1 MKIGLY
7 GGAFNPVHNGHL
19 ALAEHFKNALE
30 LERLIF
36 IPTHVPPHKSGDGL
50 VSGEHRINMLSLV
63 LSGLEYCSVSD
74 IEFRREGKSYT
85 YDTVCELKKIY
96 PDDEFFLI
104 VGADQYFDF
113 QKWYRADDIL
123 RQVTV
128 CSAARE
134 NNQYRQM
141 LEYKS
146 KHDNMQNTVVCNFDV
161 TEISSSK
168 IRNMIS
174 TGQSV
179 SEFVPDSVLRYI
191 KENNLYV

>member
-30 LERLIF
+30 FERLIF

-50 VSGEHRINMLSLV
+50 VSGEHRINMLSLA

>member
-50 VSGEHRINMLSLV
+50 VSGEHRINMLSLA

-179 SEFVPDSVLRYI
+179 SEFVPDSVLRYT

>member
-30 LERLIF
+30 FERLIF

-50 VSGEHRINMLSLV
+50 VSGEHRINMLSLA

-113 QKWYRADDIL
+113 QKWYRADDIF

-179 SEFVPDSVLRYI
+179 SEFVPDSVLWYI

>member
-1 MKIGLY
+1 MEIGLY

-50 VSGEHRINMLSLV
+50 VSGEHRINMLSLA

>member
-36 IPTHVPPHKSGDGL
+36 IPTHVPPHKSVDGL
-50 VSGEHRINMLSLV
+50 VSGEHRINMLSLA
-63 LSGLEYCSVSD
+63 LSGLDYCSVSD

-113 QKWYRADDIL
+113 QKWYRADDLL
-123 RQVTV
+123 RRVTV

-179 SEFVPDSVLRYI
+179 TEFVPDSVLWYI

>member
-19 ALAEHFKNALE
+19 ALADHFKNALE

-50 VSGEHRINMLSLV
+50 VSGEHRINMLSLA

>member
-36 IPTHVPPHKSGDGL
+36 IPTHVPPHKSVDGL
-50 VSGEHRINMLSLV
+50 VSGEHRINMLSLA
-63 LSGLEYCSVSD
+63 LSGLDYCSVSD

-113 QKWYRADDIL
+113 QKWYRADELL

-168 IRNMIS
+168 IINMIS

-179 SEFVPDSVLRYI
+179 TEFVPDSVLWYI

>member
-50 VSGEHRINMLSLV
+50 VSGEHIINMLSLA

-168 IRNMIS
+168 IRNMII

>member
-50 VSGEHRINMLSLV
+50 VSGEHRINMLSLA

-96 PDDEFFLI
+96 SDDEFFLI

>member
-50 VSGEHRINMLSLV
+50 VSGEHRINMLSLA
-63 LSGLEYCSVSD
+63 LSGLDYCSVSD

-113 QKWYRADDIL
+113 QKWYRADELL

-179 SEFVPDSVLRYI
+179 TEFVPDSVLRYI

>member
-30 LERLIF
+30 LERFIF
-36 IPTHVPPHKSGDGL
+36 IPTHVPPHKSVDGL
-50 VSGEHRINMLSLV
+50 VSGEHRINMLSLA
-63 LSGLEYCSVSD
+63 LSGLDYCSVSD
-74 IEFRREGKSYT
+74 IEFRREGKNYT

-113 QKWYRADDIL
+113 QKWYRADELL

-179 SEFVPDSVLRYI
+179 TEFVPDSVLRYI

>member
-50 VSGEHRINMLSLV
+50 VSGEHRINMLSLA

-179 SEFVPDSVLRYI
+179 SEFVPDYVLRYI

>member
-50 VSGEHRINMLSLV
+50 VSGEHRINMLSLT
-63 LSGLEYCSVSD
+63 LSGLDYCSVSD

-113 QKWYRADDIL
+113 QKWYRADELL

-179 SEFVPDSVLRYI
+179 TEFVPDSVLRYI

>member
-50 VSGEHRINMLSLV
+50 VSGEHRINMLSLA
-63 LSGLEYCSVSD
+63 LSGLDYCSVSD

-113 QKWYRADDIL
+113 QKWYRADDLL

-179 SEFVPDSVLRYI
+179 TEFVPDSVLWYI

>member
-50 VSGEHRINMLSLV
+50 VSGEHRINMLSLA
-63 LSGLEYCSVSD
+63 LSGLDYCSVSD

-113 QKWYRADDIL
+113 QKWYRADELL

-141 LEYKS
+141 LKYKS

-179 SEFVPDSVLRYI
+179 TEFVPDSVLRYI

>member
-50 VSGEHRINMLSLV
+50 VSGEHRINMLSLA

>member
-36 IPTHVPPHKSGDGL
+36 IPTHVPPHKSVDGL
-50 VSGEHRINMLSLV
+50 VSGEHRINMLSLA
-63 LSGLEYCSVSD
+63 LSGLDYCSVSD

-113 QKWYRADDIL
+113 QKWYRADELL

-179 SEFVPDSVLRYI
+179 TEFVPDSVLWYI

>member
-36 IPTHVPPHKSGDGL
+36 IPTHVPPHKSVDGL
-50 VSGEHRINMLSLV
+50 VSGEHRINMLSLA
-63 LSGLEYCSVSD
+63 LSGLDYCSVSD

-113 QKWYRADDIL
+113 QKWYRADDLL

-141 LEYKS
+141 LKYKS

-179 SEFVPDSVLRYI
+179 IEFVPDSVLRYI

>member
-50 VSGEHRINMLSLV
+50 VSGEHRINMLSLA
-63 LSGLEYCSVSD
+63 LSGLDYCSVSD

-113 QKWYRADDIL
+113 QKWYRADDLL

-179 SEFVPDSVLRYI
+179 TEFVPDSVLRYI

>member
-19 ALAEHFKNALE
+19 ALADHFKNALE

-50 VSGEHRINMLSLV
+50 VSGEHRINMLSLA

-161 TEISSSK
+161 TVISSSK

>member
-36 IPTHVPPHKSGDGL
+36 IPTHVPPHKSVDGL
-50 VSGEHRINMLSLV
+50 VSGEHRINMLSLA
-63 LSGLEYCSVSD
+63 LSGLDYCSVSD

-113 QKWYRADDIL
+113 QKWYRADELL

-179 SEFVPDSVLRYI
+179 TEFVPDSVLRYI

>member
-50 VSGEHRINMLSLV
+50 VSGEHRINMLSLA
-63 LSGLEYCSVSD
+63 LSGLDYCSVSD

-85 YDTVCELKKIY
+85 YDTVCELKKFY

-113 QKWYRADDIL
+113 QKWYRADDLL

-146 KHDNMQNTVVCNFDV
+146 KHDDMQNTVVCNFDV

-179 SEFVPDSVLRYI
+179 TEFVPDSVLRYI

>member
-50 VSGEHRINMLSLV
+50 VSGEHRINMLSLA

-179 SEFVPDSVLRYI
+179 SEFVPDYVLRYI
-191 KENNLYV
+191 RENNLYV

>member
-19 ALAEHFKNALE
+19 ALADHFKNALE

-50 VSGEHRINMLSLV
+50 VSGEHRINMLSLA

-179 SEFVPDSVLRYI
+179 SKFVPDSVLRYI

>member
-50 VSGEHRINMLSLV
+50 VSGEHRINMLSLA
-63 LSGLEYCSVSD
+63 LSGLDYCSVSD

-113 QKWYRADDIL
+113 QKWYRADDL
-123 RQVTV
+123 LGQVTV

-179 SEFVPDSVLRYI
+179 TEFVPDSVLRYI

>member
-19 ALAEHFKNALE
+19 ALADHFKNAFE

-50 VSGEHRINMLSLV
+50 VSGEHRINMLSLA

>member
-30 LERLIF
+30 LEGLIF

-50 VSGEHRINMLSLV
+50 VSGEHRINMLSLA
-63 LSGLEYCSVSD
+63 LSGLDYCSVSD

-113 QKWYRADDIL
+113 QKWYRADDLL

-179 SEFVPDSVLRYI
+179 TEFVPDSVLWYI

>member
-36 IPTHVPPHKSGDGL
+36 IPTHVPPHKSGDWL
-50 VSGEHRINMLSLV
+50 VSGEHRINMLSLA

-168 IRNMIS
+168 IRNMII

>member
-30 LERLIF
+30 FERLIF

-50 VSGEHRINMLSLV
+50 VSGEHRINMLSLA

-113 QKWYRADDIL
+113 QKWYRADDIF

-128 CSAARE
+128 CSSARE

>member
-50 VSGEHRINMLSLV
+50 VSGEHRINMLSLA
-63 LSGLEYCSVSD
+63 LSGLDYCSVSD

-113 QKWYRADDIL
+113 QKWYRADDLL

-146 KHDNMQNTVVCNFDV
+146 KHYNMQNTVVCNFDV

-179 SEFVPDSVLRYI
+179 TEFVPDSVLRYI

>member
-50 VSGEHRINMLSLV
+50 VSGEHRINMLSLA

-168 IRNMIS
+168 IRNMII

>member
-50 VSGEHRINMLSLV
+50 VSGEHRINMLSLA
-63 LSGLEYCSVSD
+63 LSGLDYCSVSD

-113 QKWYRADDIL
+113 QKWYRADELL

-179 SEFVPDSVLRYI
+179 TEFVPDSVLWYI

>member
-50 VSGEHRINMLSLV
+50 ASGEHRINMLSLA
-63 LSGLEYCSVSD
+63 LSGLDYCSVSD

-113 QKWYRADDIL
+113 QKWYRADDLL

-179 SEFVPDSVLRYI
+179 TEFVPDSVLRYI

>member
-19 ALAEHFKNALE
+19 ALADHFKNALE

-50 VSGEHRINMLSLV
+50 VSGEHRINMLSLA

-113 QKWYRADDIL
+113 QKWYRADEIL

>member
-50 VSGEHRINMLSLV
+50 VSGEHRINMLSLA
-63 LSGLEYCSVSD
+63 LSGLDYCSVSD

-113 QKWYRADDIL
+113 QKWYRADELL

-179 SEFVPDSVLRYI
+179 IEFVPDSVLRYI

>member
-36 IPTHVPPHKSGDGL
+36 IPTHVPPHKSGEGL
-50 VSGEHRINMLSLV
+50 VSGEHRINMLSLA

-179 SEFVPDSVLRYI
+179 SEFVPDYVLRYI